1 MILQISLPG
10 QLIWQEA
17 EDGKVVAS
25 AYFQLIIRLDFR
37 HGVNSRTVPYL
48 LQKSMSCA
56 ASREKLALDIMVS
69 EHVIED
75 KIEEVR

>member
-10 QLIWQEA
+10 QLIWQE
-17 EDGKVVAS
+17 EQDGKVVAS
-25 AYFQLIIRLDFR
+25 AYLIIRLDFR
-37 HGVNSRTVPYL
+37 HGVNSRTVPYP

-69 EHVIED
+69 EHVIEH

>member
-10 QLIWQEA
+10 PFVWQEE

-25 AYFQLIIRLDFR
+25 AYLIIRLDFR
-37 HGVNSRTVPYL
+37 HGVNSRTVPYP

-56 ASREKLALDIMVS
+56 ASREKLALGTLWSPSM
-69 EHVIED
+69 
-75 KIEEVR
+75 

>member
-1 MILQISLPG
+1 M
-10 QLIWQEA
+10 
-17 EDGKVVAS
+17 AS
-25 AYFQLIIRLDFR
+25 AYLIIRLDFR
-37 HGVNSRTVPYL
+37 HGVNSRTVPYP

>member
-10 QLIWQEA
+10 QLIWQEE

-37 HGVNSRTVPYL
+37 HEVNSRTVPYP

-56 ASREKLALDIMVS
+56 ASREKLALDTLWSSSM
-69 EHVIED
+69 
-75 KIEEVR
+75 